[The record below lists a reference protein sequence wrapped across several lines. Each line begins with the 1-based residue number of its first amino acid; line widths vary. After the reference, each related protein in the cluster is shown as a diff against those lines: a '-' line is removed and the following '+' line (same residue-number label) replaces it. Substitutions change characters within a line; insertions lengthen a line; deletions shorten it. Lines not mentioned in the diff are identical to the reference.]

1 MRSFLPAV
9 LFGTTMVFFGAGQSA
24 SVATGA
30 SLPAST
36 ATAGLPSASPHA
48 HPTHTVSSTSRA
60 PVAAELLLRMRAAI
74 VQRGSVHVDFLMVSA
89 LYPAGEVTTHLR
101 GDVSWKLNMLH
112 DRTTVLR
119 TDTGH
124 VATAPLESIDLRLVH
139 QRAASHNLVGGWQ
152 CQNLAHVQVMSTL
165 LGLEET
171 VLTDRVAG
179 TNVVNGTPVWEVRA
193 TGYSPAT
200 GSGSVAHII
209 YDISQSDDT
218 LQRVQITGTSSF
230 EGRVQQIVASET
242 YTHYG
247 ESVTVQL
254 PAACSLR

>member
-1 MRSFLPAV
+1 MRSFLPAF
-9 LFGTTMVFFGAGQSA
+9 LLGTTMVFFGAGQSPR
-24 SVATGA
+24 VATGA
-30 SLPAST
+30 SLPT
-36 ATAGLPSASPHA
+36 ATATADPPTASPHGY
-48 HPTHTVSSTSRA
+48 PTHTVSPTFRM
-60 PVAAELLLRMRAAI
+60 PVAAELLLRMRAAM

-124 VATAPLESIDLRLVH
+124 IATAPLESIDLRLVH

-152 CQNLAHVQVMSTL
+152 CQNLAHVEVISTL

-171 VLTDRVAG
+171 VLTGRVVG
-179 TNVVNGTPVWEVRA
+179 TSIVNGTPVWVVRA

-200 GSGSVAHII
+200 GSGSLAHIV
-209 YDISQSDDT
+209 YDISKADAT
-218 LQRVQITGTSSF
+218 LQRVRISGTSSF
-230 EGRVQQIVASET
+230 AGRVQQIAASET

-247 ESVTVQL
+247 ETVSVQL